1 MVRSLGVFIFGVMI
15 TAFFSL
21 YSVLL
26 TFLSPGEEK
35 IHRVA
40 RNWARALLRL
50 AGVQVH
56 VIGPENVR
64 TDRPQIFMANHQS
77 VFDIFAVLGHIPG
90 EFRWIA
96 KEELFRIPI
105 FGRAMKGAGYIPI
118 DRKNHEKAM
127 TSIAE
132 AAQKIR
138 ENRSVMSF
146 PEGTRTIDGTIGSF
160 KPGMFL
166 LAMEAQVPIV
176 PVTII
181 GANKVW
187 AKRSLR
193 IKPGDITIVID
204 KPVDVKMYPSENR
217 NELIKK
223 VRDTIINN
231 YDHYETG
238 APDTSP
244 SYSKT
249 GVAP

>member
-1 MVRSLGVFIFGVMI
+1 MVRSLGIFIIGVMI
-15 TAFFSL
+15 TAFYSL

-26 TFLSPGEEK
+26 AFVSPGEEK

-50 AGVQVH
+50 TGVRVRILGQ
-56 VIGPENVR
+56 ENILV
-64 TDRPQIFMANHQS
+64 DKPQIFIANHQS
-77 VFDIFAVLGHIPG
+77 VFDIFAVLSHIPG

-96 KEELFRIPI
+96 KAELFQIPI
-105 FGRAMKGAGYIPI
+105 FGRAMRGAGYIPI

-132 AAQKIR
+132 AAKKIR
-138 ENRSVMSF
+138 KNRSVMSF
-146 PEGTRTIDGTIGSF
+146 PEGTRSMDGTIGSF

-166 LAMEAQVPIV
+166 LAMEAEVPIV

-187 AKRSLR
+187 PKRSLR
-193 IKPGDITIVID
+193 IKPADITIVID
-204 KPVDVKMYPSENR
+204 KPVDVKMYPPENR
-217 NELIKK
+217 DELIKK
-223 VRDTIINN
+223 VRNTIINN

-238 APDTSP
+238 GPYTS
-244 SYSKT
+244 T
-249 GVAP
+249 GVSP

>member
-1 MVRSLGVFIFGVMI
+1 MVRSLGVFIFGVML

-50 AGVQVH
+50 AGVRVH
-56 VIGPENVR
+56 ILGQENVL
-64 TDRPQIFMANHQS
+64 TDKPQIFMANHQS

-96 KEELFRIPI
+96 KTELFRIPI
-105 FGRAMKGAGYIPI
+105 FGRAMRGAGYISI

-146 PEGTRTIDGTIGSF
+146 PEGTRSIDGTIGSF

-166 LAMEAQVPIV
+166 LAMEAEVPIV

-187 AKRSLR
+187 PKRSLR
-193 IKPGDITIVID
+193 IKPGVITIVID
-204 KPVDVKMYPSENR
+204 KPIDVTTYPPEKR
-217 NELIKK
+217 DELIEN
-223 VRDTIINN
+223 VRNIIIHNF
-231 YDHYETG
+231 ETG
-238 APDTSP
+238 DSDRLPSQTNAGLSP
-244 SYSKT
+244 
-249 GVAP
+249 